1 MSGIIHKVKDAVAHH
16 GDKSNDTEHH
26 QTGTSHNSN
35 AYDSNASSNYGPHSS
50 NVANAADPRV
60 DSDRSAYNTSSTGH
74 STAQPHSGA
83 GMTGASHNAYDSSRS
98 SNHGP
103 HGSNIANTADPRV
116 DSDRSSH
123 AAYNTTST
131 GPTSTLASGTGHNTY
146 DSSRSSNY
154 GPHGSN
160 MTNAADPRVDSDRSA
175 YNTSTHHSSAP
186 LATGTGAGMT
196 GAGMAGP
203 HHDINDSS
211 RSSNYGPHSSNV
223 ANAADPR
230 VDSDRSAHHTSTG
243 HHSGAPVAAS
253 AGMAGAGVS
262 AAQHNSHRSSNYGPH
277 DSNVANTAD
286 PRIDSHHASTSGVS
300 NPSTH
305 SYATGPAS
313 STAGP
318 HKSNLANK
326 ADPRVDSD
334 LSKQNTHSSVG
345 NAGVMPISGGSD
357 NTTTKT
363 FEQAQETSGA
373 AGSSYNHHGSA
384 HHGSAHHKST
394 AGPHNSSIGNKVD
407 PRVDSDLDNSA
418 TLGSQRI

>member
-1 MSGIIHKVKDAVAHH
+1 MSGIINKVKDAVAHH
-16 GDKSNDTEHH
+16 GDKSNDNEHH

-35 AYDSNASSNYGPHSS
+35 AYDYGPHSS

-60 DSDRSAYNTSSTGH
+60 DSDRSAHNTSSTGH
-74 STAQPHSGA
+74 STAQPHSATGMTGA
-83 GMTGASHNAYDSSRS
+83 GTTGAGTAGTGMAGAGTTGASHNAYDSSRS
-98 SNHGP
+98 SNYGP

-131 GPTSTLASGTGHNTY
+131 GPTSTLASGTGHNT
-146 DSSRSSNY
+146 
-154 GPHGSN
+154 
-160 MTNAADPRVDSDRSA
+160 
-175 YNTSTHHSSAP
+175 STHNSSAP
-186 LATGTGAGMT
+186 LATGAGAGMAGT
-196 GAGMAGP
+196 AMGGPGIAGAGMAGP
-203 HHDINDSS
+203 HQDINDSS
-211 RSSNYGPHSSNV
+211 RSSNYGPHNSNV

-230 VDSDRSAHHTSTG
+230 IDSDRSAHHTSTTPAHHTSTT

-253 AGMAGAGVS
+253 AGMAGAGVA
-262 AAQHNSHRSSNYGPH
+262 AAQHDSHRSSNYAPY

-286 PRIDSHHASTSGVS
+286 PRIDSHHASTGGVS
-300 NPSTH
+300 NPSTD

-318 HKSNLANK
+318 HTSNLANK
-326 ADPRVDSD
+326 ADPRVNSD

-373 AGSSYNHHGSA
+373 AGSSYNHPGST
-384 HHGSAHHKST
+384 HHKST
-394 AGPHNSSIGNKVD
+394 AGPHDSSVGNKVD

>member
-1 MSGIIHKVKDAVAHH
+1 MSGIINKVKDAVAHH
-16 GDKSNDTEHH
+16 GDKSNATEHH

-35 AYDSNASSNYGPHSS
+35 AYDSNTSSNHGPHSS

-74 STAQPHSGA
+74 STVQPHSGAGMTGVGHSTAQPHSGAGMTGVGHSTAQPHSGAGMTGAGMTGAGMTGA

-98 SNHGP
+98 SN
-103 HGSNIANTADPRV
+103 
-116 DSDRSSH
+116 
-123 AAYNTTST
+123 
-131 GPTSTLASGTGHNTY
+131 
-146 DSSRSSNY
+146 
-154 GPHGSN
+154 
-160 MTNAADPRVDSDRSA
+160 
-175 YNTSTHHSSAP
+175 
-186 LATGTGAGMT
+186 
-196 GAGMAGP
+196 
-203 HHDINDSS
+203 
-211 RSSNYGPHSSNV
+211 YGPHSTNM
-223 ANAADPR
+223 ANTADPR
-230 VDSDRSAHHTSTG
+230 VDSDRSAHHTSTHHSG
-243 HHSGAPVAAS
+243 APLATGAGAGMAGAGMTGAGMTGAHHNINDSSRSSNYGPHGSNMVNAADPRIDSDRSAHHTSTSHHHSGAPVAAG
-253 AGMAGAGVS
+253 AGMAGAG
-262 AAQHNSHRSSNYGPH
+262 AAAAHHNSHRSSNYGPH

-286 PRIDSHHASTSGVS
+286 PRIDSHHASTGGVS

-345 NAGVMPISGGSD
+345 NAGVMPISGGSE
-357 NTTTKT
+357 NTTTRT
-363 FEQAQETSGA
+363 FEHAQETSGA

-384 HHGSAHHKST
+384 HPKGT
-394 AGPHNSSIGNKVD
+394 AGLHNSSVANKVD
-407 PRVDSDLDNSA
+407 PRVDSDLDHSA